1 MSSCFYFA
9 NEIEPQ
15 LSYKYLRLGP
25 LELGRLPERLLFPR
39 NKKLSELRFSRA
51 CGTWPVILLKLKS
64 SKFSLANREKFTDAR
79 LSDTLQFLK
88 IRVFK
93 DVMLL
98 MNASEELP
106 LSISPIRLHHKNR

>member
-39 NKKLSELRFSRA
+39 NLIGTNFLALAFS
-51 CGTWPVILLKLKS
+51 
-64 SKFSLANREKFTDAR
+64 
-79 LSDTLQFLK
+79 K
-88 IRVFK
+88 INNEY
-93 DVMLL
+93 L
-98 MNASEELP
+98 
-106 LSISPIRLHHKNR
+106 

>member
-39 NKKLSELRFSRA
+39 NLI
-51 CGTWPVILLKLKS
+51 GTI
-64 SKFSLANREKFTDAR
+64 FLALAR
-79 LSDTLQFLK
+79 
-88 IRVFK
+88 
-93 DVMLL
+93 
-98 MNASEELP
+98 
-106 LSISPIRLHHKNR
+106 